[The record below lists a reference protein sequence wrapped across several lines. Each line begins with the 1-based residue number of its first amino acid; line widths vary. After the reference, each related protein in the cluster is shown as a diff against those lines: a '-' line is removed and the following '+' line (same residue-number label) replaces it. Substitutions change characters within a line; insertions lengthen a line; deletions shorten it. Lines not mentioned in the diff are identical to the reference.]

1 MFKFF
6 SKHKMVDPRE
16 ATFKWNGKTA
26 RTVAYYTAA
35 QGFCFDIESL
45 EGGTSHQVHSKRRQK
60 VETSD
65 ELWTAAVQQLRM
77 IWGMGP
83 KDDFLSGEQLPAA
96 ALPPRVRSNEVN
108 PDGIPL
114 QTKGYCAQQSP

>member
-6 SKHKMVDPRE
+6 SKHKMVDARE
-16 ATFKWNGKTA
+16 ATFKWNGRTA

-45 EGGTSHQVHSKRRQK
+45 EGGTSHPVHSKRRQK
-60 VETSD
+60 VGTSD

-83 KDDFLSGEQLPAA
+83 SDDFCPDEPLPAA
-96 ALPPRVRSNEVN
+96 GLPPRVRSEEVH
-108 PDGIPL
+108 PDGPPL
-114 QTKGYCAQQSP
+114 QSWTVARD